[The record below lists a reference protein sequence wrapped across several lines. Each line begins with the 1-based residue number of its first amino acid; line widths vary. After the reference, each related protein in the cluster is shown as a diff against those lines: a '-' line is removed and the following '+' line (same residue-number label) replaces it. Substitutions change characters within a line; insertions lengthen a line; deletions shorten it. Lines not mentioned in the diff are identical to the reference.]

1 MNIRT
6 GELVYTNVGHNPPFI
21 TRENNTLERLGTL
34 HGPIIGAVEDL
45 TYKESKTTLSSGE
58 TILLYT
64 DGVTE
69 AMDSANNLFTEE
81 RLINYFS
88 TTKSESVESIVNSVV
103 EVVKKFEGEADQA
116 DDITALAFKYLGKQE
131 EKGSMVFDITIKN
144 GLPAIEQVT
153 ERFNSFADEHN
164 IDTGIR
170 RKMSI
175 VFDEFLNNIISYAY
189 NDDHEHDIDINVKLI
204 NNQLS
209 VTITDDGIPFDPFSS
224 KSPDTDSSLDEREIG
239 GLGIHL
245 VRNMMDKVSYQRKDD
260 KNIVKLIKSL
270 NP

>member
-1 MNIRT
+1 
-6 GELVYTNVGHNPPFI
+6 
-21 TRENNTLERLGTL
+21 
-34 HGPIIGAVEDL
+34 
-45 TYKESKTTLSSGE
+45 
-58 TILLYT
+58 
-64 DGVTE
+64 
-69 AMDSANNLFTEE
+69 
-81 RLINYFS
+81 
-88 TTKSESVESIVNSVV
+88 
-103 EVVKKFEGEADQA
+103 
-116 DDITALAFKYLGKQE
+116 
-131 EKGSMVFDITIKN
+131 MVFDITIKN